1 MKYKLT
7 KFIHEGENMFNLP
20 KVLQQISQALTG
32 KSNVLEKE
40 EIAKILKTSPEAL
53 EVFER
58 EYWNAQKDKD
68 ANAKDFF
75 SKNSR
80 MVSKANRC
88 FKEGLTEQAI
98 IVAEAIV
105 EELLNEEGFKKS
117 DMYKSVSKEVL
128 MSLPK
133 NLRPQLTGRMM
144 VKEIQNPSHPAILSY
159 YKMYLE
165 AKTDE
170 DRINYYLLFLQG
182 LDLLDLDLIT
192 YEILG
197 CNQNSIGH
205 WFPQLKEAV
214 DNQEFFKVPETK
226 IVKVPLPILQLTRL
240 EYQSLTPTTLKIVND
255 FCMEVFD
262 LDVNKEYFIKTGTYS
277 SKFDF
282 RNAVVKGESEVKELG
297 EYLLYIH
304 HQANQMA
311 GMLNNVSIPGVST
324 TNEWVVREYI
334 PDKENNPCIYK
345 GMPLHTEYRFFIDF
359 DTKEILGVSPYW
371 RSDVMKKSFSK
382 ERVGYNPD
390 KAHDYVIY
398 TMHEEVL
405 YDRYN
410 KNLEKVSDEINKLI
424 KNVNLSGQWS
434 LDVMQNGDDFWL
446 IDMALANES
455 ALRDVVPK
463 EKLKQQRIDWIPKIP
478 ETK

>member
-1 MKYKLT
+1 M
-7 KFIHEGENMFNLP
+7 
-20 KVLQQISQALTG
+20 
-32 KSNVLEKE
+32 
-40 EIAKILKTSPEAL
+40 
-53 EVFER
+53 
-58 EYWNAQKDKD
+58 
-68 ANAKDFF
+68 
-75 SKNSR
+75 
-80 MVSKANRC
+80 
-88 FKEGLTEQAI
+88 
-98 IVAEAIV
+98 
-105 EELLNEEGFKKS
+105 
-117 DMYKSVSKEVL
+117 
-128 MSLPK
+128 
-133 NLRPQLTGRMM
+133 
-144 VKEIQNPSHPAILSY
+144 
-159 YKMYLE
+159 
-165 AKTDE
+165 
-170 DRINYYLLFLQG
+170 
-182 LDLLDLDLIT
+182 
-192 YEILG
+192 
-197 CNQNSIGH
+197 
-205 WFPQLKEAV
+205 
-214 DNQEFFKVPETK
+214 
-226 IVKVPLPILQLTRL
+226 
-240 EYQSLTPTTLKIVND
+240 
-255 FCMEVFD
+255 
-262 LDVNKEYFIKTGTYS
+262 
-277 SKFDF
+277 
-282 RNAVVKGESEVKELG
+282 
-297 EYLLYIH
+297 
-304 HQANQMA
+304 
-311 GMLNNVSIPGVST
+311 ST

-382 ERVGYNPD
+382 ERVGNNPD